1 MNLILPAKTT
11 KYLLKGL
18 FCLLFLGG
26 YQVFGQKLNQTAP
39 RQRVNLDKNWKF
51 HLGNSAD
58 PAQDFNYG
66 IANLFAKTKKTSQT
80 PIDESFNDNGW
91 KTVQLPHDW
100 AVHLP
105 ITFSQ
110 NEDQLSHGYRPVG
123 GLYPQN
129 SIGWY
134 RKKFLVPAKDS
145 GQQFSLT
152 FDGIYRDSKVWIN
165 GIYLGSNF
173 SGYLGQSYDITDFL
187 YFNKANT
194 ITVRVDATQFEGW
207 FYEGAG
213 INRHVW
219 LNKTQ
224 NIHVDPQNYYAHAKV
239 EKTSSLI
246 SLEVPVLNGGN
257 KVQTGICIISELRTR
272 DGKVVARSHP
282 AEIDTLPAKTVHLVK
297 QQLEISHPK
306 LWDLD
311 HPYLYRIVTRVMVNG
326 KLVDQYFIRFGVRD
340 IQITADRGVLLN
352 DKPVK
357 IKGTNI
363 HQDHAGVGTALPDA
377 LQYYRIQ
384 LLKAVGS
391 NAIRTSHGAP
401 APEFLDACDS
411 LGMLVVDEQRL
422 LNSGLEYKSQFE
434 RLIKRDRNH
443 PSIFL
448 WSIGNE
454 EGEIQK
460 SSIGKRVAQDL
471 LAVQNKLDPY
481 RIATYAAD
489 LGNVYHGV
497 NEVMAVRG
505 FNYRVDYVHAYHKA
519 HPEQAILGTEM
530 GSTVM
535 TRGIYNTDSV
545 RGYVI
550 DQDSVYP
557 WWAGTA
563 EHWWQLCADEPWM
576 MGGFVWTGFDYRGEP
591 TPFKWPNVN
600 SHFGMMDLCGFPKNV
615 YYYYKSVWS
624 DAPVLHIGQQW
635 NRKGQEGKLVN
646 VWVYGNAPEVELFLN
661 GKSLGRKLMPKYGHL
676 EWNVPYAAGILKAV
690 GYLGQQK
697 ITDSIVTT
705 GPATKIGIQSN
716 VDHLNANGKDIAVI
730 NLTAL
735 DISGRA
741 VPDANDRLLFSL
753 AGDGRILGFG
763 NGDPS
768 DHDPETSV
776 NNKGSRRLFNGHAQ
790 IILQAG
796 NSASSLELKITLNGH
811 TQLYRIPQID

>member
-1 MNLILPAKTT
+1 MNLILRARAVN
-11 KYLLKGL
+11 YLLKGL
-18 FCLLFLGG
+18 FCLLCCSG
-26 YQVFGQKLNQTAP
+26 YRVFGQAFSETSP
-39 RQRVNLDKNWKF
+39 RQRINLDKDWKF
-51 HLGNSAD
+51 QLGNSAD
-58 PAQDFNYG
+58 PGKDFNYG
-66 IANLFAKTKKTSQT
+66 IANLFAKTKQTAHT
-80 PIDESFNDNGW
+80 PIDESYNDAAW
-91 KTVQLPHDW
+91 ETVQLPHDW

-105 ITFSQ
+105 ITFSK

-123 GLYPQN
+123 GQYPQN

-134 RKKFLVPAKDS
+134 RKRFVVSSKDS

-152 FDGIYRDSKVWIN
+152 FDGVYRDSKVWIN
-165 GIYLGSNF
+165 GIYLGGNF
-173 SGYLGQSYDITDFL
+173 SGYLGQRYDITDFL
-187 YFNKANT
+187 HFNKTNI

-219 LNKTQ
+219 LNKTE

-239 EKTSSLI
+239 DGNRSLI
-246 SLEVPVLNGGN
+246 SMEVPVLNDGN
-257 KVQTGICIISELRTR
+257 GAKNNIRIISELRSR
-272 DGKVVARSHP
+272 DGKVIAISKPTEITTLEAKGSHM
-282 AEIDTLPAKTVHLVK
+282 VK
-297 QQLEISHPK
+297 QVLRVDNPV
-306 LWDLD
+306 LWNIDQ
-311 HPYLYRIVTRVMVNG
+311 PYLYRIVTRVMVNDR
-326 KLVDQYFIRFGVRD
+326 LVDAYSIRFGIRD
-340 IQITADRGVLLN
+340 IQVTADRGVLLN
-352 DKPVK
+352 GKPIK

-363 HQDHAGVGTALPDA
+363 HQDHAGVGTALADG
-377 LQYYRIQ
+377 LQYYRIR

-422 LNSGLEYKSQFE
+422 LNSGLEYKGQFE

-454 EGEIQK
+454 EGEIQQ

-481 RIATYAAD
+481 RTATYAAD
-489 LGNVYHGV
+489 LGNIYQGV
-497 NEVMAVRG
+497 NEVIAVRG

-519 HPEQAILGTEM
+519 HPAQAILGTEM

-624 DAPVLHIGQQW
+624 DQPVLHIGQQW
-635 NRKGQEGKLVN
+635 NRKGQEGQLVN
-646 VWVYGNAPEVELFLN
+646 VWVYGNTPQVELFLN
-661 GKSLGRKLMPKYGHL
+661 GKSLGKKQMPRYGHL
-676 EWNVPYAAGILKAV
+676 EWNVPFAAGTLKAI
-690 GYLGQQK
+690 GYRGQQK
-697 ITDSIVTT
+697 ISDSIVTT
-705 GPATKIGIQSN
+705 GPATTLRIESS
-716 VDHLNANGKDIAVI
+716 VDHLNPNGDDIAVI

-735 DISGRA
+735 DVAGKV
-741 VPDANDRLLFSL
+741 VPDANDLLQFTL
-753 AGDGRILGFG
+753 KGDGRILGFG

-768 DHDPETSV
+768 DHSPETSL
-776 NNKGSRRLFNGHAQ
+776 NNKGSRGLFNGHAQ

-796 NSASSLELKITLNGH
+796 NKASPLELKITLKGH
-811 TQLYRIPQID
+811 AQIFRIQQTD